1 MAGTS
6 GDSREQKTVQRQ
18 DIECWFP
25 TTPREKLIK
34 TGTKMVGRVRHGTF
48 QMAGVVSA
56 RVSPIA
62 PVVALADSRTMS
74 EPSTEATPGT
84 APRSAEEGLREN
96 ISVARGAL
104 FVIVAYALFPSSDAI
119 AKHLTARLDVVQIIW
134 AVFVFQALIIV
145 PAMLVRHGPGLLK
158 TRRPGLQA
166 VRALITVVSTLLY
179 IEALSFVALADAVAI
194 LMVTPLMVV
203 ALSVPLLGERVG
215 VRRWGAVVAGLVG
228 ALIIIRPG
236 LGVVHWASLLVLAAA
251 LLFALFQIATR
262 SLSFT
267 DRPET
272 TLVYVS
278 GGAAIAAS
286 AVVPFTWPAPELE
299 LELWGWLALAGVLSG
314 GAHFAMI
321 KALKL
326 ASPSVLAPFVYT
338 ELIAATIIGYLF
350 FSDFPDA
357 WTWLGAVVIVLSGLY
372 VLRRQSGDVD
382 RK

>member
-1 MAGTS
+1 MVLL
-6 GDSREQKTVQRQ
+6 QK
-18 DIECWFP
+18 IEYGSL
-25 TTPREKLIK
+25 TTLREKLIK
-34 TGTKMVGRVRHGTF
+34 TGAKMVSHDRYVTF
-48 QMAGVVSA
+48 QMAEVVSA
-56 RVSPIA
+56 RISPIA
-62 PVVALADSRTMS
+62 PVAALADSRGMS
-74 EPSTEATPGT
+74 EPSTDATPGT
-84 APRSAEEGLREN
+84 APQSAAEGSREN

-104 FVIVAYALFPSSDAI
+104 IVIATYALFPSSDAI
-119 AKHLTARLDVVQIIW
+119 AKYLTARLDVVQIIW

-145 PAMLVRHGPGLLK
+145 PVMLVRHGPGLFR
-158 TRRPGLQA
+158 TRRPGLQV

-179 IEALSFVALADAVAI
+179 IKALSFIALADAVAI

-203 ALSVPLLGERVG
+203 AISVPLLGERVG
-215 VRRWGAVVAGLVG
+215 IRRWSAVVAGLVG

-236 LGVVHWASLLVLAAA
+236 LGVVHWASLLVLVAA

-286 AVVPFTWPAPELE
+286 AVAPFTWAAPAPAP
-299 LELWGWLALAGVLSG
+299 ELWGWLVLAGVLSG

-357 WTWLGAVVIVLSGLY
+357 WTWLGAAVIVLSGLY
-372 VLRRQSGDVD
+372 VLHRQSGADE